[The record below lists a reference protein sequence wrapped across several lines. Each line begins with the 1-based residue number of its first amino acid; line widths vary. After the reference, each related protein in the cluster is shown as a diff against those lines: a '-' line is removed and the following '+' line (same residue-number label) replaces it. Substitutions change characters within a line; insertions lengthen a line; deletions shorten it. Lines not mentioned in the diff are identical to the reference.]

1 VEAPVVWAGP
11 GTAWARFVRV
21 TLLGRNFLHLN
32 QVEVF
37 GRLP

>member
-1 VEAPVVWAGP
+1 VGKPYIWNGP

-21 TLLGRNFLHLN
+21 TLLGHNYLHLA